1 MYFQSDLTFW
11 IDNRYKTKEQIILNY
26 CIRTSAQAQLAIS
39 SFRVVGLRKEKY
51 LVSSIIEDCLIDLN
65 MIKFA

>member
-26 CIRTSAQAQLAIS
+26 CILTSAQAQSAVS
-39 SFRVVGLRKEKY
+39 RFRVVGPQKREMSGFLQ
-51 LVSSIIEDCLIDLN
+51 
-65 MIKFA
+65 